1 MHWLFLVFS
10 IGLLAVAIRTTSV
23 ALMAVCLL
31 GSLGLLVAWVMGWYS
46 SRIGERSDTAQL
58 IDPVELHRLRE
69 LAQARK
75 QAASSG
81 EPPPL

>member
-31 GSLGLLVAWVMGWYS
+31 GSLGLLIAWVMGWYS
-46 SRIGERSDTAQL
+46 ARVGERGDTAQL

-75 QAASSG
+75 QASSSG